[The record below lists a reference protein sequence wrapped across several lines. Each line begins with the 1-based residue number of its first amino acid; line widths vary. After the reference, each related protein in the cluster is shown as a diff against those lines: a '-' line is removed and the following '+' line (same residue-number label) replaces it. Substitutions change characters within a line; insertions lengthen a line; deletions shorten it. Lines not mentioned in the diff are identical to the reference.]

1 MNAVIAI
8 SSEPSLITAMSYC
21 GGTRLIRKGIEFLQV
36 RNGAVHILDYKP
48 DARTNKSIAQ
58 LTLSALMLTRLAGLR
73 LFDIKFAWFNEE
85 QYCEFFPRSLL
96 GQAGPRGG
104 GKAGY

>member
-1 MNAVIAI
+1 
-8 SSEPSLITAMSYC
+8 
-21 GGTRLIRKGIEFLQV
+21 
-36 RNGAVHILDYKP
+36 
-48 DARTNKSIAQ
+48 
-58 LTLSALMLTRLAGLR
+58 MLTRLAGLR